1 MTTTGTSVK
10 RPAGL
15 GGRATADGT
24 FGYAARFQHDFA
36 ADFYRAAGGGLTVSS
51 IGIGT
56 YLGECDD
63 AEDARYAEA
72 VHHAVAHG
80 INLVDTAI
88 NYRCQRSERAVG
100 AALQKAVAAGVV
112 TREELVICTKG
123 GYVPLDGRAPADRR
137 EYDEY
142 LTREY
147 FSRGVMTP
155 ADVVA
160 GGHCLTPAFLANQF
174 ARSRK
179 NLGVEAVDIYYL
191 HNPEQQLDV
200 IGRDAFR
207 ERMRSAFAVLEER
220 VERREIG
227 IFGCA
232 TWNGLRA
239 MPGTKGHLSLAELVE
254 LAREAGGPNHH
265 FRVVQLPISLMMTE
279 AVRAPTQRLADGRA
293 VPLLHAAA
301 ELGVNVVASAS
312 LLQAQLTKGLPP
324 QMHET
329 FPGLTTD
336 AQRALA
342 FVRGLPLAAALVG
355 MRSATHVDE
364 NLGAGR

>member
-1 MTTTGTSVK
+1 MTTRTK
-10 RPAGL
+10 RPPGL
-15 GGRATADGT
+15 HGRATADGT
-24 FGYAARFQHDFA
+24 SRYAARFSDDVTT
-36 ADFYRAAGGGLTVSS
+36 DFYRPVAGGPLVSS

-63 AEDARYAEA
+63 PEDDRYTAA
-72 VHHAVAHG
+72 VIHALERG
-80 INLVDTAI
+80 INLVDSAI

-100 AALQKAVAAGVV
+100 RALRRATDSGIASRDEIVV
-112 TREELVICTKG
+112 CTKG
-123 GYVPLDGRAPADRR
+123 GYVPLDGRAPAGRA

-147 FSRGVMTP
+147 FARGVMTP
-155 ADVVA
+155 GDVVA
-160 GGHCLTPAFLANQF
+160 GGHCLSPAFLANQL
-174 ARSRK
+174 ARSRE
-179 NLGVEAVDIYYL
+179 NLGVAAVDVYYL

-200 IGRDAFR
+200 LDR
-207 ERMRSAFAVLEER
+207 ETFNDRMRAAFELLEER

-232 TWNGLRA
+232 TWNGFRTP
-239 MPGTKGHLSLAELVE
+239 PGSRGHLSLAELFE
-254 LAREAGGPNHH
+254 LAREAGGAGHH
-265 FRVVQLPISLMMTE
+265 FRIVQLPISLLMTE
-279 AVRAPTQRLADGRA
+279 AIRTPTQRLPDGRT

-301 ELGVNVVASAS
+301 ELGVSVVASAS
-312 LLQAQLTKGLPP
+312 LLQAQLASGLPP
-324 QMHET
+324 QMHEA

-355 MRSATHVDE
+355 MRSTAHIDE
-364 NLGAGR
+364 NLVAGR